1 MLIYILYRFK
11 IKTLF
16 CCSIHTDADHA
27 TNPTS
32 QSPQPGFSINSH
44 HKNSLRGTK
53 LARRARSF
61 KDDLV
66 EKFSQIRTPTNAPI
80 RPQSPSSPRIKSAHK
95 SLTMSGVN
103 HSALDASPKPI
114 QDLNY
119 HVRQVKN
126 ALTYFKDVVA
136 KNKLEMLSGN
146 GTVVLETINTV
157 LNAVKSLNLNEHG
170 SALISATTQV
180 NMSLGK
186 LIMMCDQVLLSDC
199 EEISATLTTDN
210 VAEVVDFID
219 IAIHVSVILFL

>member
-1 MLIYILYRFK
+1 M
-11 IKTLF
+11 
-16 CCSIHTDADHA
+16 SASGNHTAA
-27 TNPTS
+27 
-32 QSPQPGFSINSH
+32 
-44 HKNSLRGTK
+44 
-53 LARRARSF
+53 AA
-61 KDDLV
+61 
-66 EKFSQIRTPTNAPI
+66 AP
-80 RPQSPSSPRIKSAHK
+80 
-95 SLTMSGVN
+95 
-103 HSALDASPKPI
+103 DASAKPM

-126 ALTYFKDVVA
+126 ALTYFKDVVS

-157 LNAVKSLNLNEHG
+157 LNAVRSLNLDEHN

-199 EEISATLTTDN
+199 DEMGATTLTTDD

-219 IAIHVSVILFL
+219 ITIHVSDVDFIVFFWEE